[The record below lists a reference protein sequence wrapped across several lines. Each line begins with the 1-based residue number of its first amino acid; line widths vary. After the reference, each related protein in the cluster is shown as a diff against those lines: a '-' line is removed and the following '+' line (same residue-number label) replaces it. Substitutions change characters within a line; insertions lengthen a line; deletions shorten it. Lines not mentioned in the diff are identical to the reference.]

1 MEDGNRYCHSSSVL
15 RVSDLIRFT
24 HPVIEFFQ
32 FIQRVSGCFT
42 GVDFIPFTQGI
53 SNLIRFTQGYLI
65 NHQLLESP
73 VLLLVQYL
81 RHPPFGQL
89 ERLRNLN
96 DSLALYEVYHSHE

>member
-15 RVSDLIRFT
+15 RVSD
-24 HPVIEFFQ
+24 
-32 FIQRVSGCFT
+32 
-42 GVDFIPFTQGI
+42 
-53 SNLIRFTQGYLI
+53 LIRFTQGYLI

>member
-1 MEDGNRYCHSSSVL
+1 MNDQRKQELTQLLQKIMKSVKI
-15 RVSDLIRFT
+15 VSRG
-24 HPVIEFFQ
+24 
-32 FIQRVSGCFT
+32 GCFT
-42 GVDFIPFTQGI
+42 AVDFIPFTQGI
-53 SNLIRFTQGYLI
+53 SNLIRFTQGNLI

>member
-1 MEDGNRYCHSSSVL
+1 MEDGDRYCHSSAVL

-24 HPVIEFFQ
+24 Q
-32 FIQRVSGCFT
+32 
-42 GVDFIPFTQGI
+42 D
-53 SNLIRFTQGYLI
+53 YLI